1 MIYDG
6 IWCVLRISYKDIKEF
21 FTDDISA
28 VTFIKILTM

>member
-6 IWCVLRISYKDIKEF
+6 ILRISYKDIMEF
-21 FTDDISA
+21 FTDDISV

>member
-6 IWCVLRISYKDIKEF
+6 ILRISYKYIKEL
-21 FTDDISA
+21 FTDDISV